1 MRTTRLTAVL
11 AVALLAGLTAC
22 TSGGEPSRQ
31 AEPTAV
37 VSVDTVPT
45 ATTAP
50 PEQSAEG
57 GGMPDLIGGSVAGA
71 YGRLSGSMRFEDVSG
86 QGRMVPVQSSAAS
99 DWKICTQQ
107 PAPGAPI
114 NGTVVL
120 GAVKKNEN
128 C

>member
-11 AVALLAGLTAC
+11 AVTLLAGLTAC
-22 TSGGEPSRQ
+22 TFETPPSAR

-50 PEQSAEG
+50 PEQPAAG

-71 YGRLSGSMRFEDVSG
+71 YAQLSGSMRFEDVSG
-86 QGRMVPVQSSAAS
+86 QGRMVPVRTSAAA

-107 PAPGAPI
+107 PAPGAAVD
-114 NGTVVL
+114 GTIVL
-120 GAVKKNEN
+120 GAVKKNES

>member
-1 MRTTRLTAVL
+1 MRTTRVTAVL

-22 TSGGEPSRQ
+22 TSGAEPSRQ

-50 PEQSAEG
+50 PEQPAAG

-71 YGRLSGSMRFEDVSG
+71 YGQLSGSMRFEDISG
-86 QGRMVPVQSSAAS
+86 KGRMVPVQSSAAA
-99 DWKICTQQ
+99 DWKICTQD
-107 PAPGAPI
+107 PAPGAAVT
-114 NGTVVL
+114 GTIVL
-120 GAVKKNEN
+120 GAVMKNET